1 MIVRIGG
8 IDMNVYKTEQIR
20 NVVLLGHGGCGKTS
34 LVEAMAHLAGLTK
47 RIGNVSEGNTLSDF
61 DKEETK
67 REFSI
72 NTSLIPLPWNDCK
85 INILDTPGYFDFVGE
100 VEEAALAADA
110 AIIVVSG
117 KSGVEVGTE
126 KAWDI
131 CEKYHLPRMIF
142 VANMDDDNASFRQVV
157 DDLTNLYGK
166 KIAPFFMPIRENE
179 KLVGYVNIV
188 KKGGRKFKGLS
199 DKEDCEIP
207 DYLVEYYNNYREK
220 LLEAVAETSEDYM
233 ERYFNGEEFK
243 DEEVRVALSEN
254 VIDGT
259 VIPVAMGS
267 NSEIRGVYN
276 LLNDIVKYF
285 PSPNK
290 VLMTG
295 TSTKTNQ
302 TFEANYDENKS
313 ISAYIFK
320 TIADPFIGKY
330 SLVKVCSGVLKNDS
344 VIYNYEKDIEE
355 KLSKLYIL
363 QGKAP
368 MEIEELHAGDIG
380 AIAKLTAAK
389 TGDTLSTKANPFIFE
404 RPKLPIPY
412 TYMRYKAKTKTDED
426 KVAQALAK
434 IMDEDQTVKVV
445 NDMENRQSLLYG
457 MGEQHLDI
465 IVSKLLNKYKVE
477 IELMKPKVA
486 FRETIKKSAEVQ
498 GKYKKQS
505 GGHGQY
511 GDVKMIFEPS
521 MDLEKPYQFEEKVF
535 GGAVPRNFFPAVE
548 KGIQE
553 SVLKGPLAA
562 YPVVGIKAILIDGSY
577 HPVDSSE
584 MAFKTATMMAFKKG
598 FMNASPVLLEP
609 IVSLKVNVPDKYT
622 GDIMGD
628 LNKRRGRV
636 LGMTPLEGER
646 QLIEADVPMTEL
658 FGYSTELRSMTGG
671 RGEYSYEFNRYEQ
684 VPTDVA
690 EKEITQRASKV
701 TTIEE

>member
-1 MIVRIGG
+1 
-8 IDMNVYKTEQIR
+8 MNVYKTEQIR

-47 RIGNVSEGNTLSDF
+47 RIGNVTEGNTLSDF

-72 NTSLIPLPWNDCK
+72 NTSVIPIPWNECK

-100 VEEAALAADA
+100 VEEAAMAADA

-117 KSGVEVGTE
+117 KSGVEAGTE
-126 KAWDI
+126 KAWEI
-131 CEKYHLPRMIF
+131 CDKYHLPRMIF

-188 KKGGRKFKGLS
+188 KKGGRKFKGLW

-207 DYLVEYYNNYREK
+207 DYLEEYYNNYRDK
-220 LLEAVAETSEDYM
+220 LLEAVAETSEEYM
-233 ERYFNGEEFK
+233 ERYFNGEEFL
-243 DEEVRVALSEN
+243 DEEVRLAISEN
-254 VIDGT
+254 VMDTSI
-259 VIPVAMGS
+259 IPVAMGS

-285 PSPNK
+285 PSPK
-290 VLMTG
+290 QLKKIG
-295 TSTKTNQ
+295 TNSKTNQ
-302 TFEANYDENKS
+302 EFIANYDENKS
-313 ISAYIFK
+313 FSAHIFK

-330 SLVKVCSGVLKNDS
+330 SLIKVCSGILKNDS
-344 VIYNYEKDIEE
+344 TIYNSEKNIEE
-355 KLSKLYIL
+355 KLSKIYVL
-363 QGKAP
+363 QGKTP
-368 MEIEELHAGDIG
+368 IEVKELHAGDIG
-380 AIAKLTAAK
+380 AIAKLSEAK
-389 TGDTLSTKANPFIFE
+389 TGDTLSTKASPIIFE
-404 RPKLPIPY
+404 KPKFPTPY
-412 TYMRYKAKTKTDED
+412 TCMRYKAKSKGDED

-445 NDMENRQSLLYG
+445 NDVENRQTLLYG
-457 MGEQHLDI
+457 MGEQHLEI

-477 IELMKPKVA
+477 IELIKPKVA
-486 FRETIKKSAEVQ
+486 FRETIRKSAQVQ

-511 GDVKMIFEPS
+511 GDVKMIFEPLGT
-521 MDLEKPYQFEEKVF
+521 LEKAYEFEERVF
-535 GGAVPRNFFPAVE
+535 GGAVPKNFFPAVE

-553 SVLKGPLAA
+553 SVQKGPLAA
-562 YPVVGIKAILIDGSY
+562 YPVVGVKAILVDGSY

-598 FMNASPVLLEP
+598 FLEASPVLLEP
-609 IVSLKVNVPDKYT
+609 IVSLKVTVPDKYT

-636 LGMTPLEGER
+636 LGMTPLEGDR

-658 FGYSTELRSMTGG
+658 DGYSTELRSMTGG
-671 RGEYSYEFNRYEQ
+671 RGDFAYEFSRYEQ
-684 VPTDVA
+684 APNDVA
-690 EKEITQRASKV
+690 EKEIALRASKV
-701 TTIEE
+701 SKFEE

>member
-1 MIVRIGG
+1 
-8 IDMNVYKTEQIR
+8 MNVYKTDQIR

-72 NTSLIPLPWNDCK
+72 NTSVIPIPWDECK

-100 VEEAALAADA
+100 VEEAAQAADA

-126 KAWDI
+126 KAWEI

-188 KKGGRKFKGLS
+188 KKGGRKFSGLS
-199 DKEDCEIP
+199 DKTDCEIP
-207 DYLVEYYNNYREK
+207 DYLEDYFNNYREK
-220 LLEAVAETSEDYM
+220 LIEAVAETSEEYM
-233 ERYFNGEEFK
+233 ERYFNGEEFR
-243 DEEVRVALSEN
+243 DEEVRQALQSN
-254 VIDGT
+254 VMDGT

-285 PSPNK
+285 PSPSN
-290 VLMTG
+290 VIRIG
-295 TSTKTNQ
+295 TNQ
-302 TFEANYDENKS
+302 KSQQKFEANYDENKP
-313 ISAYIFK
+313 ISTYIFK

-363 QGKAP
+363 QGKTP
-368 MEIEELHAGDIG
+368 VEVKELYAGDIG
-380 AIAKLTAAK
+380 AIAKLTDAK
-389 TGDTLSTKANPFIFE
+389 TGDTLSSKSHPVVFDKPNH
-404 RPKLPIPY
+404 PIPY
-412 TYMRYKAKTKTDED
+412 TYMRYKAKTKGDED

-434 IMDEDQTVKVV
+434 IIDEDKTVKVI

-457 MGEQHLDI
+457 MGEQHLEV

-477 IELMKPKVA
+477 IELIKPKVA
-486 FRETIKKSAEVQ
+486 FRETIKKNAEVQ

-521 MDLEKPYQFEEKVF
+521 GDLEKPYQFEEKVF

-553 SVLKGPLAA
+553 SIIKGPLSA
-562 YPVVGIKAILIDGSY
+562 YPVVGIKATLIDGSY

-598 FMNASPVLLEP
+598 FLEASPILLEP

-636 LGMTPLEGER
+636 LGMTPLEGDR

-671 RGEYSYEFNRYEQ
+671 RGDYSYEFNRYEQ
-684 VPTDVA
+684 APSDVA
-690 EKEITQRASKV
+690 EKEIAQRAGKI
-701 TTIEE
+701 TKIEE